1 MVRRR
6 GRITWRGVTR
16 ERKRRQRREEWRRTK
31 MDEEERPVW
40 WGCAKDV
47 DKEYGVG
54 RKVGRKCEDRCVKDV
69 DKKVAWLR
77 QFYG

>member
-1 MVRRR
+1 
-6 GRITWRGVTR
+6 
-16 ERKRRQRREEWRRTK
+16 

-54 RKVGRKCEDRCVKDV
+54 RKVGRKYEDRCVKDV
-69 DKKVAWLR
+69 DKNVAWLG